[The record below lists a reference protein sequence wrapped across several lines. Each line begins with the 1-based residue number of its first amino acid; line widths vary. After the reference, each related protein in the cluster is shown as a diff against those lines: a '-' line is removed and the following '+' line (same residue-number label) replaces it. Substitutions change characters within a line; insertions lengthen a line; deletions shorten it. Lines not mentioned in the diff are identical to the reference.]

1 MLCLPNGSNGLSDGR
16 LFKYFLTKHLF
27 VVTNLS
33 AAIIDDDE
41 VICDALELQL
51 KNHCPEINILF
62 KCSDP
67 HQAGQLI
74 SQHSPEIV
82 FLDIEMPGLTGL
94 ELLSKFPDPLFH
106 VIFVTA
112 HDKFALRAFRFSAV
126 DYLLKPVESDDLIEA
141 VGKAKNRVSHD
152 PPQLNVLLKMVQ
164 ELKVSQAPKRVA
176 LPTANEVVIVGID
189 EIIFCEGDGNYTKV
203 IMTNGSR
210 IVLSKTLKILEDF
223 LDDRMFFR
231 IHNAY
236 LININ
241 HIRKVNRRDGG
252 SIIMDNNA
260 DLPMSRYRRQDFFE
274 KFNYL

>member
-1 MLCLPNGSNGLSDGR
+1 M
-16 LFKYFLTKHLF
+16 
-27 VVTNLS
+27 TNIS
-33 AAIIDDDE
+33 AAIIDDE
-41 VICDALELQL
+41 EILCDALEVQL
-51 KNHCPEINILF
+51 KAYCPEIKIVF

-67 HQAGQLI
+67 LKADQMI
-74 SQHSPEIV
+74 SQYSPEIV

-94 ELLSKFPDPLFH
+94 ELLGKFPSPLFH

-112 HDKFALRAFRFSAV
+112 HDKFALKAFKFSAV
-126 DYLLKPVESDDLIEA
+126 DYLLKPVETQDLIEA

-164 ELKVSQAPKRVA
+164 EMRPNQELKRVA
-176 LPTANEVVIVGID
+176 LPTANEIVIVAVD
-189 EIIFCEGDGNYTKV
+189 EIVFCEGDGNYTKV

-210 IVLSKTLKILEDF
+210 IILSKTLKILEDF
-223 LDDRMFFR
+223 LDDRVFFR

-252 SIIMDNNA
+252 SILMDNNA
-260 DLPMSRYRRQDFFE
+260 DLPMSRYRRQEFFGR
-274 KFNYL
+274 FNYL